1 MKRFFRALSIGLLIT
16 LPACCVFNAK
26 HPAPKMSGPEAL
38 EWKTAALVRWVD
50 DNDEVVEAD
59 SPKAKSVRPFCAAVW
74 ITEDTMLTAEH
85 CVESI
90 GRPSSVFEP
99 SFIQRL
105 MGIIK
110 VENPAWNPTG
120 QRVSYCVFGE
130 NPGKQCVPHA
140 GVIVADDHPHELALI
155 RHLPGE
161 PVPKHLV
168 ADIAG
173 SVSVGE
179 KAQIVGHPS
188 GMWWSYTMGYVSQV
202 RRNMPNADENP
213 MDSIQV
219 SAPVWYGN
227 SGGGVFN
234 ADGELMGI
242 CSWIKLGNVP
252 SMSFFVHRDEI
263 ARFLGHSGVKVPSV
277 H

>member
-1 MKRFFRALSIGLLIT
+1 MGKSSRVFFVGMLIT
-16 LPACCVFNAK
+16 LSACCAFNAK
-26 HPAPKMSGPEAL
+26 HPAPKLSVAESL

-50 DNDEVVEAD
+50 DNEETVEAD
-59 SPKAKSVRPFCAAVW
+59 SPKATSLRPFCAAVW
-74 ITEDTMLTAEH
+74 VNDDTMLTAEH

-105 MGIIK
+105 MGIVK
-110 VENPAWNPTG
+110 VEHPVWNPTG
-120 QRVSYCVFGE
+120 QHVSYCVFGE
-130 NPGKQCVPHA
+130 TDGKSCTPHD
-140 GVIVADDHPHELALI
+140 GIIVADDHPHELALI
-155 RHLPGE
+155 RAVTGKPI
-161 PVPKHLV
+161 PKHLV
-168 ADIAG
+168 ADVAR
-173 SVSVGE
+173 SVNVGE

-263 ARFLGHSGVKVPSV
+263 SRFLGHSGLPVRDQR
-277 H
+277 